1 MASKI
6 LVDELAPQSH
16 ATDVTLATGKKIAG
30 ANTQF
35 KITGGSNLN
44 HLQTD
49 GAGNVSW
56 VAPPAAGKLLQVL
69 QPAAITSNTLSTTST
84 AFVDIAG
91 LTQSITPSA
100 TTSRI
105 LVLFNCMIGS
115 NAGWHAHVR
124 IMRDSTAIG
133 IGDAYG
139 SRKQSTS
146 ESSAGAASMCQPVP
160 GMFIDSPST
169 TSATT
174 YKLQWATE
182 ASGTIYLN
190 RAHTNTDNLN
200 FGTFISTLTVM
211 EIGV

>member
-6 LVDELAPQSH
+6 IVDQLEKSGYTTLTLPSAN
-16 ATDVTLATGKKIAG
+16 AT
-30 ANTQF
+30 ANQYI
-35 KITGGSNLN
+35 KN
-44 HLQTD
+44 D
-49 GAGNVSW
+49 GAGALSW
-56 VAPPAAGKLLQVL
+56 ATLPESGKTLQVL
-69 QPAAITSNTLSTTST
+69 QPTAITSDTLSTTST

-100 TTSRI
+100 ATSKI
-105 LVLFNCMIGS
+105 LVLFNCMVGANS
-115 NAGWHAHVR
+115 GWHGHVR
-124 IMRDSTAIG
+124 LVRDSTPVG
-133 IGDAYG
+133 VGDANG

-146 ESSAGAASMCQPVP
+146 EGSGGNASMCQPVP
-160 GMFIDSPST
+160 GMFLDSPST

-182 ASGTIYLN
+182 SAGTIYLN
-190 RAHTNTDNLN
+190 RSFTNTDNLN